1 MPIDYGN
8 STPPM
13 NDMPEDLLMA
23 SQSADDMI
31 GDELASMIE
40 PFDRPISPKVMDA
53 LAKAIGAAAKVMGMD
68 IVPEK
73 YTAPVSELEPDLVR
87 FLAMMDAASADYGK
101 PFPIALDAIRDESAI
116 TAITAHLMDLASD
129 EKFEAFLDMDEAEAP
144 EADVEI
150 NIEAPMPGGGEEDFD
165 FASRMR

>member
-1 MPIDYGN
+1 MPIDYGP
-8 STPPM
+8 SSPPM
-13 NDMPEDLLMA
+13 DDMPEDLLMA

-31 GDELASMIE
+31 GDELASMVQ
-40 PFDRPISPKVMDA
+40 PFDRPVNVKVMNA
-53 LAKAIGAAAKVMGMD
+53 LAKGIAAAAKVMGMD

-73 YTAPVSELEPDLVR
+73 YTEPVMELEPDVVR
-87 FLAMMDAASADYGK
+87 FLAMMDAASADFGR

-129 EKFEAFLDMDEAEAP
+129 KDFEAFLDMDEAEAP

-150 NIEAPMPGGGEEDFD
+150 NIEAPMPGGGDEDFD
-165 FASRMR
+165 FASRM